1 MSKAPAF
8 QFYAADFLV
17 GTSSMTCAEVGIYIR
32 LLCHQ
37 WDRGGL
43 PNDPEALA
51 KLAMIHADGLDST
64 AIAPLMAKFQ
74 QCEDGLLRN
83 ERLAETRAKRDA
95 YFDQKRQAGAKGAKK
110 RWQSHSGAI
119 APPSSRQWQKD
130 SSSSSSSEGY
140 ISPTLDEWK
149 AEAARVGLSEGEA
162 ETSWNNL
169 EAVGWVSKH
178 GQPIRSWRRLVVAYR
193 NREQEFR
200 QQRKG
205 RNETNQRANRGGR
218 ATRNSSLND
227 EGHSDYAS
235 AGKV

>member
-51 KLAMIHADGLDST
+51 KLAMIHSDGLDST

-83 ERLAETRAKRDA
+83 ERLAETRANLDA
-95 YFDQKRQAGAKGAKK
+95 YFAKKREAGRKGAKN
-110 RWQSHSGAI
+110 RWQTHSSAI
-119 APPSSRQWQKD
+119 ADPSVCQWQND
-130 SSSSSSSEGY
+130 GSSSSNKEY
-140 ISPTLDEWK
+140 IQPTLDEWK

-193 NREQEFR
+193 NREQEFN